1 METTSQKVDLT
12 PTTRFDPYSSAETG
26 YWIKI
31 MKNSKFCQGFLALCF
46 GAALTIQAHAQI
58 ELVPNTSTQQIY
70 LVKSALEGRG
80 VVRPEENQSLP
91 MNVDARFQYKERII
105 ARKTQLKSIREYDQA
120 KANIRIDNKPLNS
133 RLADERKVLIVQTR
147 ATGQPVK
154 LASLGG
160 PLTQSEF
167 ELVNTPANTLIL
179 TNVFAKKS
187 ATVGDTWRPDG
198 QVLAQFLN
206 IQSVDQ
212 SDVQIELSNVK
223 NDLAALVIS
232 GDVEGTVD
240 GAITQISLNGSVRFN
255 TRLGI
260 VTQAS
265 MVISQR
271 RDIGLVVPGLEATF
285 KMLISLQPT
294 ENCQQLTD
302 AGLASL
308 RKTAGKIT
316 DDLLLTPEGSPISL
330 IHPRQW
336 RVISNHRSRTI
347 LRYNSNGR
355 MIGQCEIIPL
365 PDRLQDQEQTLDQF
379 QAVVKN
385 KLAESGGEI
394 DSANQSQTERGL
406 DWMRV
411 KASGTAN
418 GVNLQWIYYTIS
430 SRDGR
435 RVQLI
440 FTTEPTYAAS
450 FTNTERYLVDSLSF
464 IETPASE
471 SSTLNTRPVS
481 SKKSSQPLTG
491 SEAIESIK
499 K

>member
-1 METTSQKVDLT
+1 
-12 PTTRFDPYSSAETG
+12 
-26 YWIKI
+26 
-31 MKNSKFCQGFLALCF
+31 MKNRKFCQGFLAICF
-46 GAALTIQAHAQI
+46 VTALTIQASAQI
-58 ELVPNTSTQQIY
+58 ELIPNASTQQIV
-70 LVKSALEGRG
+70 LVKAALEGRG
-80 VVRPEENQSLP
+80 VVRPDENQSLS
-91 MNVDARFQYKERII
+91 MTVDARFQYKERII
-105 ARKTQLKSIREYDQA
+105 ARKSQLKSIREYDQA
-120 KANIRIDNKPLNS
+120 KANIRIDQKPLNTQ
-133 RLADERKVLIVQTR
+133 LGDKRKVLIVQTR

-179 TNVFAKKS
+179 SQVFAKES
-187 ATVGDTWRPDG
+187 ASVGDTWRPDR

-206 IQSVDQ
+206 IQSVDR

-223 NDLAALVIS
+223 QHLAALVIS
-232 GDVEGTVD
+232 GEVEGTVD
-240 GAITQISLNGSVRFN
+240 GAVTQISLNGSVRFD

-260 VTQAS
+260 VNQAS
-265 MVISQR
+265 LMISQQ
-271 RDIGLVVPGLEATF
+271 RDIGLVVPGLDATF
-285 KMLISLQPT
+285 KMLISLKPT

-316 DDLLLTPEGSPISL
+316 DDLQLNPEGSPISL

-385 KLAESGGEI
+385 KLAENGGEI
-394 DSANQSQTERGL
+394 ESANQSQTDQGL

-411 KASGTAN
+411 KATGTAK
-418 GVNLQWIYYTIS
+418 GVNLQWIYYTIT

-435 RVQLI
+435 RVQLV

-450 FTNTERYLVDSLSF
+450 FTNTERYLVDSLRF
-464 IETPASE
+464 HETSISHSGTP
-471 SSTLNTRPVS
+471 NTRPVS
-481 SKKSSQPLTG
+481 SRKPSQPATG
-491 SEAIESIK
+491 SKTLEAIK